1 MNKLTII
8 GNVCAKPEL
17 RTTQTGKAVCGF
29 TVAVNGRKREGQ
41 DAPEATFFRVNAW
54 ERQAENC
61 AKYLDKG
68 SKVAIVGSVSC
79 RTYQANNG
87 ETRASLEVQAQ
98 EVEFLTRAAEQASP
112 QTDAM
117 QEAAEAYAR
126 TKAQQYTPVDPED
139 LPF

>member
-1 MNKLTII
+1 MNKLVII

-17 RTTQTGKAVCGF
+17 RNTQTGKAVCSF

-41 DAPEATFFRVNAW
+41 DAPEATFFRVTAW
-54 ERQAENC
+54 EKQGENC
-61 AKYLDKG
+61 ARYLDKG
-68 SKVAIVGSVSC
+68 SKVAVVGAVSC

-98 EVEFLTRAAEQASP
+98 EVEFLTRAAEQQAA
-112 QTDAM
+112 QTAAE
-117 QEAAEAYAR
+117 EAAEAYAQA
-126 TKAQQYTPVDPED
+126 KEQQYTPVVTED